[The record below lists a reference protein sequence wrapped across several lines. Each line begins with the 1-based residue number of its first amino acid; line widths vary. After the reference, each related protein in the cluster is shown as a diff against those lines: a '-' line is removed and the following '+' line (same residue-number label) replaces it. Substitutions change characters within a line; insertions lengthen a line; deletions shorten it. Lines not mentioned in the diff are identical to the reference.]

1 MECVVNLCPRGRVSA
16 YADLFSRS
24 PSVTI
29 KSTDIKVSKLKI
41 DAALKEELEIACEG
55 MKGNHK
61 DIVDRYHV
69 KMKDRAEAARMKADE
84 VNAIIKGIQD
94 TACNLQKEV
103 KNGAPPPPPPMPS
116 DAQLTACS
124 ISSTWNLA
132 SKNNEAETVII
143 SRTKQQIIESIKN
156 SAANSNKVKVNLTLP
171 EDFLGQLKQKLREKN
186 QKLSAE

>member
-1 MECVVNLCPRGRVSA
+1 MVCAVNSCPRGRVSA
-16 YADLFSRS
+16 CADLFSRS
-24 PSVTI
+24 PSVNI

-41 DAALKEELEIACEG
+41 DAALKEKLEIACEG
-55 MKGNHK
+55 MKGNRN
-61 DIVDRYHV
+61 DIAERHHV

-156 SAANSNKVKVNLTLP
+156 SAANSNKVNLTLP